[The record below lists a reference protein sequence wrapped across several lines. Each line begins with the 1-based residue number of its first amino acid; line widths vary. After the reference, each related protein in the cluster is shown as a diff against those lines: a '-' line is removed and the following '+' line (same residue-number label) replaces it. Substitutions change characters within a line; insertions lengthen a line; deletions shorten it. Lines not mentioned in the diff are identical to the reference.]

1 MTKSSTVNMTV
12 GRELKLLVTF
22 SVPIILG
29 IILQNAYNLIDAVIV
44 GDLIGTNSLSAVGS
58 TGAVTSLVISTVQGL
73 TGGFAVVIGKKYGEE
88 NNGGV
93 KRVYHNSL
101 LLTLALCPIITILGM
116 VFSKDI
122 VALMNTAPE
131 LADEAGRYLFIIFAG
146 SSTTLL
152 YNFFADI
159 LRSLG
164 NSKMPLVFLFS
175 SCVLHIALNYLFI
188 AGFGMGVEGAAFSSV
203 LSQAICVALCII
215 YIKKR
220 IPILDR
226 SGDNRRFCLKTVR
239 ELLSIGIPMA
249 LTNFVVHFGVLIL
262 QFVTNGIGAAYVATY
277 TVASRIG
284 YMLTAP
290 IFGVTNALS
299 AFISQNWGAGKHERI
314 RRAVFLS
321 NLLLIITNAVILS
334 LIFFFGKAIIGSLS
348 GWDSFIMDNGR
359 IYLLIR
365 MTSGFALCLA
375 ATLKGAFP
383 SIGRPMLPMVSGII
397 EVIVRFIAPFTLTKH
412 LGFAGVALT
421 DTVIWV
427 ILALFFLVAYLR
439 LPRDLGYSL
448 IQNETEIK
456 TYEK

>member
-1 MTKSSTVNMTV
+1 MAKSSTVNMTS

-22 SVPIILG
+22 SIPIILG

-73 TGGFAVVIGKKYGEE
+73 TGGFAVVLGKKYGEE
-88 NNGGV
+88 SESGV
-93 KRVYHNSL
+93 RLVYHNSL
-101 LLTLALCPIITILGM
+101 ILTLALCPVITLLGM
-116 VFSKDI
+116 IFSKDI
-122 VALMNTAPE
+122 VSLMNTAPE
-131 LADEAGRYLFIIFAG
+131 LAEEASRYLFIIFAG
-146 SSTTLL
+146 SATTLL

-164 NSKMPLVFLFS
+164 NSKMPLIFLFF
-175 SCVLHIALNYLFI
+175 SCVLHIILNYLFI
-188 AGFGMGVEGAAFSSV
+188 AGFDMGVAGAAFSSV
-203 LSQAICVALCII
+203 ISQAICVIMCVI

-220 IPILDR
+220 IPILNTSKSER
-226 SGDNRRFCLKTVR
+226 KLCLKTIK

-262 QFVTNGIGAAYVATY
+262 LFVTNGIGAAYVATY
-277 TVASRIG
+277 TLASRIA
-284 YMLTAP
+284 YLLTAP

-314 RRAVFLS
+314 RKAVFSS
-321 NLLLIITNAVILS
+321 NLLLIITNTVILT
-334 LIFFFGKAIIGSLS
+334 LIFFFGKALIGSLS

-359 IYLLIR
+359 MYLLIR

-397 EVIVRFIAPFTLTKH
+397 EVIVRFIAPFTLTAH
-412 LGFAGVALT
+412 LGFIGVALT

-427 ILALFFLVAYLR
+427 ILALFFLASYLK

-448 IQNETEIK
+448 INKEMETNRK
-456 TYEK
+456 